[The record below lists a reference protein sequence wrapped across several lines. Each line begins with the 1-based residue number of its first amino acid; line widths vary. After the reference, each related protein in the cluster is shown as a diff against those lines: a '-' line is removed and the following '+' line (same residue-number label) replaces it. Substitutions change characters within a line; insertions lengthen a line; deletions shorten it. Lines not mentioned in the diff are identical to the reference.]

1 MKAKYILS
9 ACFGGLWLAISV
21 YFAIGWA
28 QEIDC
33 VFPALYVWWVIVGI
47 ALLPGFLM
55 SMMFFSNLLHRKR
68 KIYPDTEEDT
78 TIIMCARNEEG
89 TVGRAIQAV
98 LNQQYAGSIRLIVV
112 DNGSTDR
119 TKEIIQKYTELTME
133 SICVEY
139 VYCSQPGKANA
150 LNLGLEMVCTPH
162 FLTVDADTYLEE
174 HALQQI
180 MNHIVYRKC
189 ACAAGNLFVDNVRAS
204 LTAKMQNY
212 DYLLSIAATK
222 RFQGSYKSTLV
233 AQGAFSAYETEAVRE
248 VGGWKAVQGED
259 IVLTY
264 QLLQRG
270 GCSTYESGAVGYTTV
285 PETLDGLY
293 SQRKRWAIGMLE
305 GLCAVP
311 PRKQGTAYSRHFARV
326 NLSVIYL
333 DLAFLFGFLPG
344 VILALFGYYYF
355 AGILTLLTVA
365 VCILLFWSMY
375 RYQKGLGIPFQNSIC
390 GFVLFLLFFQTIQS
404 AAALHG
410 YLSFLLRRGS
420 DWK

>member
-1 MKAKYILS
+1 
-9 ACFGGLWLAISV
+9 
-21 YFAIGWA
+21 
-28 QEIDC
+28 
-33 VFPALYVWWVIVGI
+33 
-47 ALLPGFLM
+47 M

-89 TVGRAIQAV
+89 TVGRAIQAI

-119 TKEIIQKYTELTME
+119 TKAIIQKYTELTME

-222 RFQGSYKSTLV
+222 RFLGSYKSTLV

-285 PETLDGLY
+285 PE
-293 SQRKRWAIGMLE
+293 
-305 GLCAVP
+305 
-311 PRKQGTAYSRHFARV
+311 H
-326 NLSVIYL
+326 
-333 DLAFLFGFLPG
+333 
-344 VILALFGYYYF
+344 
-355 AGILTLLTVA
+355 
-365 VCILLFWSMY
+365 
-375 RYQKGLGIPFQNSIC
+375 
-390 GFVLFLLFFQTIQS
+390 
-404 AAALHG
+404 
-410 YLSFLLRRGS
+410 
-420 DWK
+420 

>member
-89 TVGRAIQAV
+89 TVGRAIQAI

-119 TKEIIQKYTELTME
+119 TKAIIQKYTELTME

-222 RFQGSYKSTLV
+222 RFLGSYKSTLV

-270 GCSTYESGAVGYTTV
+270 G
-285 PETLDGLY
+285 LLY
-293 SQRKRWAIGMLE
+293 L
-305 GLCAVP
+305 
-311 PRKQGTAYSRHFARV
+311 
-326 NLSVIYL
+326 
-333 DLAFLFGFLPG
+333 
-344 VILALFGYYYF
+344 
-355 AGILTLLTVA
+355 
-365 VCILLFWSMY
+365 
-375 RYQKGLGIPFQNSIC
+375 
-390 GFVLFLLFFQTIQS
+390 
-404 AAALHG
+404 
-410 YLSFLLRRGS
+410 
-420 DWK
+420 

>member
-1 MKAKYILS
+1 
-9 ACFGGLWLAISV
+9 
-21 YFAIGWA
+21 
-28 QEIDC
+28 
-33 VFPALYVWWVIVGI
+33 
-47 ALLPGFLM
+47 M

-89 TVGRAIQAV
+89 TVGRAIQAI

-119 TKEIIQKYTELTME
+119 TKKIIHKYTELTME

-150 LNLGLEMVCTPH
+150 LKLGLEMVCTPH

-270 GCSTYESGAVGYTTV
+270 G
-285 PETLDGLY
+285 LLY
-293 SQRKRWAIGMLE
+293 L
-305 GLCAVP
+305 
-311 PRKQGTAYSRHFARV
+311 
-326 NLSVIYL
+326 
-333 DLAFLFGFLPG
+333 
-344 VILALFGYYYF
+344 
-355 AGILTLLTVA
+355 
-365 VCILLFWSMY
+365 
-375 RYQKGLGIPFQNSIC
+375 
-390 GFVLFLLFFQTIQS
+390 
-404 AAALHG
+404 
-410 YLSFLLRRGS
+410 
-420 DWK
+420 